1 MNVENA
7 TLDYVLMLVLKFIIL
22 KCTINFVLVL
32 LPKKYLYLKSIIFVY
47 VYSCYGYWMYGVF
60 IRNSQ

>member
-22 KCTINFVLVL
+22 KCTINFVVL